1 MTDRH
6 RTLVVVLEQ
15 DTRSDDIEDLRK
27 TLLSIRGIERV
38 ELGPVVRGEDHYG
51 RKTLAWKLAND
62 LREFLD
68 RWIKENG

>member
-38 ELGPVVRGEDHYG
+38 ELGPAVGVGDHYV
-51 RKTLAWKLAND
+51 RVTLVRKLASD